1 MLDRCKFITPPLEVH
16 PEAVHDFRAFGED
29 HGFPLMT
36 TSIFPRKG
44 APSLSAAISPLADDA
59 VCLVANQSGKRWF
72 SGSCVFTAS
81 ALLDGYNGGLTKSSA
96 RLQHALSE
104 LQAVLKPLL
113 RNPGDAERLIP
124 GVDPRGSGH
133 WKKLEISADF
143 TDPDGILHA
152 AYQNCRHPSIT
163 LPSFTGKNGSRKLP
177 GSELWVN
184 FYSKDQELQ
193 KLMKKFDAP
202 QAVAPVE
209 RIEFTLFGQKL
220 VRTFQAAGCGQFRTD
235 SSSGQA
241 KLTSF
246 SVTDLRDVHR
256 FLLSQL
262 KGFFMI
268 PSTESMG
275 VTAHAAFIALLARNG
290 VEKAETLI
298 NQYHKIQGGDGN
310 TRKRLRSDVMKAI
323 SEMSS
328 LRMEE
333 WFNDEAYAQQPSIR
347 IPKLENAT
355 RKLWRRNGINPDIA
369 RVYGGDHK
377 HCDMFVPHVSAC
389 QLI

>member
-1 MLDRCKFITPPLEVH
+1 MLDRCKFITPPLEIH

-36 TSIFPRKG
+36 TSILPRKG
-44 APSLSAAISPLADDA
+44 APSLSAVISPLANDA
-59 VCLVANQSGKRWF
+59 VRLLVHQSGKRWF
-72 SGSCVFTAS
+72 SSSSEQTAS
-81 ALLDGYNGGLTKSSA
+81 AVIDGCNSGLTNNSA

-104 LQAVLKPLL
+104 VQAVIKPLL

-133 WKKLEISADF
+133 WTKLEVTADF
-143 TDPDGILHA
+143 LDPDGILHA
-152 AYQNCRHPSIT
+152 AYQNCRHPSVT
-163 LPSFTGKNGSRKLP
+163 LPSLPGKNGSRKLP

-184 FYSKDQELQ
+184 FYSKNQELQ

-202 QAVAPVE
+202 DAVAPVE

-220 VRTFQAAGCGQFRTD
+220 VKTFQAARCGRFKTD
-235 SSSGQA
+235 PSTGLA

-256 FLLSQL
+256 LLLSQL

-268 PSTESMG
+268 PSTEAMG
-275 VTAHAAFIALLARNG
+275 VTAHAAFIALLASNG

-298 NQYHKIQGGDGN
+298 NQYHMIQDGDRN
-310 TRKRLRSDVMKAI
+310 TRSRLRNDVMKAI
-323 SEMSS
+323 SAMSS
-328 LRMEE
+328 LRIED

-377 HCDMFVPHVSAC
+377 YCDMFVPHVSAC